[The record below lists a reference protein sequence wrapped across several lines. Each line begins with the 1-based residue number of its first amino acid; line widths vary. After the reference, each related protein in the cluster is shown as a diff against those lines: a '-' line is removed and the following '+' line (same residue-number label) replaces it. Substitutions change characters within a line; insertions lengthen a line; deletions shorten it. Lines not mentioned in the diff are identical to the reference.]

1 MSLVVASGCVFN
13 NYIDRDI
20 DRKMERTKNR
30 VLVKGL
36 ISPAVSLVYAT
47 LLGIAGFMLLWFG
60 ANPLACWLGV
70 MGFVVYVGVSIACT

>member
-1 MSLVVASGCVFN
+1 
-13 NYIDRDI
+13 
-20 DRKMERTKNR
+20 MERTKNR

-60 ANPLACWLGV
+60 AESAGLLAGGDGLCGL
-70 MGFVVYVGVSIACT
+70 CRRL